1 MDIIK
6 QNNLF
11 NWIGGKKWLNN
22 HIISIM
28 NIDNKLKHINRYIE
42 PFVGGMGA
50 FKNFYTLLP
59 KNTKI
64 EYLIND
70 INYPL
75 MTLYNTIQNNPENL
89 IKEYKKIK
97 INFENYF
104 PTTLFNKKDKIEVQN
119 VLFDC
124 QKYYLEQRIIFNELK
139 LNKNNPILMAAIFL
153 FLMEYTF
160 NGIYRENKKG
170 EFNVGYNWKVNL
182 IDTKMKIDTINYYN
196 QFFNYIN
203 ISFFNENY
211 DYMFKFQTDNSLFYF
226 DPPYVKSNEAKSKP
240 NSYSENEF
248 TIFNQNELLNKII
261 TLNNFVYSNHATNEI
276 KKYFNNL
283 DIKYNLI
290 PRKNFISS
298 KGNDRDKIIEE
309 ILVYKFN

>member
-1 MDIIK
+1 MHIIK

-28 NIDNKLKHINRYIE
+28 NINNKLKYIDRYIE

-160 NGIYRENKKG
+160 NGIYR
-170 EFNVGYNWKVNL
+170 
-182 IDTKMKIDTINYYN
+182 
-196 QFFNYIN
+196 
-203 ISFFNENY
+203 
-211 DYMFKFQTDNSLFYF
+211 
-226 DPPYVKSNEAKSKP
+226 
-240 NSYSENEF
+240 
-248 TIFNQNELLNKII
+248 
-261 TLNNFVYSNHATNEI
+261 
-276 KKYFNNL
+276 
-283 DIKYNLI
+283 
-290 PRKNFISS
+290 
-298 KGNDRDKIIEE
+298 
-309 ILVYKFN
+309 